1 MKLKI
6 LFFLM
11 IAFNIGTGVSF
22 ADTANTAQPET
33 EKGIVA
39 VYKAIEN
46 GVVAGYKAVEN
57 FFVSGYQAIENRFV
71 RTFLAAKKAPDVA
84 PTESN

>member
-11 IAFNIGTGVSF
+11 ITSIIGTGASF
-22 ADTANTAQPET
+22 ADTTNVAPPKT
-33 EKGIVA
+33 ERRVVA
-39 VYKAIEN
+39 VYKAIEG
-46 GVVAGYKAVEN
+46 GVVTGYKAVEN
-57 FFVSGYQAIENRFV
+57 LFVSGYQAIEDRFV
-71 RTFLAAKKAPDVA
+71 RTFLAAKKASDVT